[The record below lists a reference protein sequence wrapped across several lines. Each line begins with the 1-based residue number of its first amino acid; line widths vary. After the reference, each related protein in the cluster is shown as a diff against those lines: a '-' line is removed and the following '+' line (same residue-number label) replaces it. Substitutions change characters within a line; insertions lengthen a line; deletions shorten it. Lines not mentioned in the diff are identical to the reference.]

1 MSLLSDAIVAA
12 YTSAHKYQV
21 GAAVYDKHGK
31 LIAKGWNKTKSHPYQ
46 SVLANRVNQPSK
58 IYLHAEVAA
67 ILAAIKT
74 GRIPHTIIVT
84 RVTRRDTL
92 SMAKPC
98 EICQLA
104 IKEAGIKLVGYT
116 DGKGV
121 MQYVSY

>member
-1 MSLLSDAIVAA
+1 LLTDAIIAA
-12 YTSAHKYQV
+12 YVSSHKYQV

-31 LIAKGWNKTKSHPYQ
+31 LIASGWNKTKSHPYQ
-46 SVLANRVNQPSK
+46 SILAKRVNQPSK

-74 GRIPHTIIVT
+74 RRIPHTIIVT
-84 RVTRRDTL
+84 RVTRQNTL

-104 IKEAGIKLVGYT
+104 IKEAGIKQVIYT
-116 DGKGV
+116 DSKGV